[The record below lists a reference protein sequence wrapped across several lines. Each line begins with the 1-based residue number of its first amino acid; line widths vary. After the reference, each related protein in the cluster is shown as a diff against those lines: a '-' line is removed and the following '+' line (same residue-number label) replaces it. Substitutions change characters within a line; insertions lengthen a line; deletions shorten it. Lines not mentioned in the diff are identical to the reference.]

1 MSALSVNEQGQAAV
15 IGADGHACA
24 RPVREAEAGQG
35 ERAETAEVGQARSE
49 EDARGA
55 APSEADG
62 LPWTR
67 HAFPT
72 CTGVPDSIDTWAP
85 GTVSETPL
93 AA

>member
-1 MSALSVNEQGQAAV
+1 MNQQGQAGV
-15 IGADGHACA
+15 IGADGHACT

-67 HAFPT
+67 HTIPT
-72 CTGVPDSIDTWAP
+72 CTGVPASIDACSP

>member
-1 MSALSVNEQGQAAV
+1 M
-15 IGADGHACA
+15 
-24 RPVREAEAGQG
+24 REAEAGQG

-49 EDARGA
+49 EDAGVA

-62 LPWTR
+62 LFWTR

-72 CTGVPDSIDTWAP
+72 CTGVPASIDACSP

>member
-1 MSALSVNEQGQAAV
+1 MSALVAKQQGQAGV
-15 IGADGHACA
+15 IGADGHACV

-35 ERAETAEVGQARSE
+35 ERAQTAEVGQARSE
-49 EDARGA
+49 EGARGA

-72 CTGVPDSIDTWAP
+72 CTGVPASIDACAP
-85 GTVSETPL
+85 GTVSETSL

>member
-1 MSALSVNEQGQAAV
+1 MNQQGQAGV
-15 IGADGHACA
+15 IGADGHACT
-24 RPVREAEAGQG
+24 RPVREAEAEQW

-62 LPWTR
+62 LPWTQ

-72 CTGVPDSIDTWAP
+72 CTGVPDSIDACSP

>member
-1 MSALSVNEQGQAAV
+1 MAKQQGQAGV

>member
-1 MSALSVNEQGQAAV
+1 M
-15 IGADGHACA
+15 
-24 RPVREAEAGQG
+24 REAEAGQG

-67 HAFPT
+67 HALPT
-72 CTGVPDSIDTWAP
+72 CAGDPDSIDACAP
-85 GTVSETPL
+85 GTVSQSPL
-93 AA
+93 AASVHSTVHRLDT

>member
-1 MSALSVNEQGQAAV
+1 MANQQGQAGV

-49 EDARGA
+49 KDARGA
-55 APSEADG
+55 SLSEADG

-67 HAFPT
+67 YTIPT
-72 CTGVPDSIDTWAP
+72 CTGVPNSIDACAP
-85 GTVSETPL
+85 GTVSETSL

>member
-1 MSALSVNEQGQAAV
+1 M
-15 IGADGHACA
+15 
-24 RPVREAEAGQG
+24 REAEAGQG

-62 LPWTR
+62 LPWTQ

-72 CTGVPDSIDTWAP
+72 CTGVPDSIDACAP
-85 GTVSETPL
+85 GTGSETPL
-93 AA
+93 AV